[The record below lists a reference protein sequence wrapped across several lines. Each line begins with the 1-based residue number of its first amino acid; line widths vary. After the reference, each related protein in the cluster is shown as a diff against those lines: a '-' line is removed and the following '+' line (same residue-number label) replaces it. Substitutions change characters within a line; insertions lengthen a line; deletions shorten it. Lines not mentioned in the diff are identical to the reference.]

1 MYSAATA
8 GDFIRRRLSSWSS
21 AGWMREPRNPVY
33 NLISTLEDGLLIGR
47 PWHMQKLTPRAAQI
61 LAALVGEYIET
72 AEPVGSARLSQCA
85 GLSISSATVR
95 NTLAEL
101 EELGYLHQPHTS
113 AGRVPTDRGYRFFV
127 DQLLE
132 KPRVVA
138 LRARGGSTMEAE
150 LRRDVGSP
158 ALVED
163 VLVSVSGVLSRA
175 SKLVA
180 FALPMPGS
188 GGVLREIEFV
198 PLTSTKVLVVVVV
211 DDGQVARK
219 AIDLGE
225 VAEPHVL
232 RQAANYLNTEFAGLP
247 IEEVREAVIA
257 RLQQERNLYDAL
269 RSRALRLAR
278 SGLNELPK
286 RPALFV
292 EGASALLD
300 DSAEASGVSVATLRA
315 LLQMVEE
322 KERLVRILNEYIDG
336 RGLTIVIGEEHRS
349 PDLRAFSLVAST
361 YEDGSR
367 RGTVGVIGPIRMHYS
382 RTIAVVDGVAQ
393 AVSRVLRDS
402 M

>member
-1 MYSAATA
+1 MPT
-8 GDFIRRRLSSWSS
+8 
-21 AGWMREPRNPVY
+21 
-33 NLISTLEDGLLIGR
+33 
-47 PWHMQKLTPRAAQI
+47 KLTPRAARI

-72 AEPVGSARLSQCA
+72 AEPVGSARLAQCA
-85 GLSISSATVR
+85 GLNVSPATVR

-113 AGRVPTDRGYRFFV
+113 AGRVPTDRGYRFYV

-132 KPRVVA
+132 TPRAVA
-138 LRARGGSTMEAE
+138 LRVRGGSAMEEE

-175 SKLVA
+175 SRLIA
-180 FALPMPGS
+180 FALPMTDSAGI
-188 GGVLREIEFV
+188 LKEIEFV
-198 PLTSTKVLVVVVV
+198 PLTSTKILVVVVV
-211 DDGQVARK
+211 DDGRVTRK

-225 VAEPHVL
+225 SVEPPEL

-247 IEEVREAVIA
+247 LEEVREGVIA
-257 RLQQERNLYDAL
+257 RLQQERTLYDEL
-269 RSRALRLAR
+269 RSRALRLAC
-278 SGLNELPK
+278 SGLNELPR
-286 RPALFV
+286 RPSLFV
-292 EGASALLD
+292 DGASSLLD
-300 DSAEASGVSVATLRA
+300 DRADASSVSMSTLRA
-315 LLQMVEE
+315 LLRMVEE
-322 KERLVRILNEYIDG
+322 KGRLVRILNEYIDG
-336 RGLTIVIGEEHRS
+336 RGLTIVIGQEHRS

-361 YEDGSR
+361 YEDGTR